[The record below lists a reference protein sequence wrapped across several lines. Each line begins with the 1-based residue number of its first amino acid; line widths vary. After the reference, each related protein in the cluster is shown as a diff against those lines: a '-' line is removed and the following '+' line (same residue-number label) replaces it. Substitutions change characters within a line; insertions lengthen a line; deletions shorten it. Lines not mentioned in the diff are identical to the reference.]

1 MIMSRVSKILSV
13 KGAELGLS
21 GAVVLLMLSIATPAR
36 AELPP
41 PTANMQLIPTGS
53 LIIAMDND
61 KQNIGAVFNL
71 KAYGLANKLLW
82 ENIRLR
88 WAIRAGKAKDGID
101 FTVEAQRILPTAIG
115 PATLDFRGGP
125 FIVHRDWAVD
135 ALPHITAF
143 GNDVAVYETTADV
156 MVDVRFTLDQ
166 KKKVGVLDDGGNSDI
181 HTDILVE
188 AGFVAGVQYVVIP
201 ATTLLTVN
209 ANACFTTV
217 TEPHWNTST
226 NDAET
231 DAIRQFTESG
241 GNFMAQCVAVTSYE
255 NNTTYGLFQSTLGI
269 VGNNL
274 NNASHVHPNPDL
286 AYSQFEGILY
296 DDNGTVR
303 DYELAAGS
311 VFQNGAHSHVHNTTD
326 PDRYIATASK
336 LVGGDG
342 SNVMYLGG
350 HEYDGTNIANMNGK
364 RMYMNAAM
372 MPSDRPSIC
381 GFDFLPPP
389 PLPTLTKTAFWTD
402 GTPIPTGATIPSG
415 IEFKFLLYINNPGLA
430 TGDVTVR
437 DVLDPAFQYQAGTI
451 QVDNSIAEC
460 AAASCTVAEELAI
473 YNAVDGAAFLSDAAD
488 GDVASHTLAS
498 LSVDAGNG
506 NVGNAQLNIDA
517 DKVWAILFSVKMP

>member
-1 MIMSRVSKILSV
+1 MIMSRVPKILSLN
-13 KGAELGLS
+13 GAELRLL
-21 GAVVLLMLSIATPAR
+21 GAVLLLALSIMAPAR

-41 PTANMQLIPTGS
+41 PTPNVELLPSGS

-71 KAYGLANKLLW
+71 KAYGLANHLLW
-82 ENIRLR
+82 QEIPVK

-101 FTVEAQRILPTAIG
+101 FTVAAQRILPTAIG
-115 PATLDFRGGP
+115 PATLDFRAGP
-125 FIVHRDWAVD
+125 FIIHRDRAAD

-143 GNDVAVYETTADV
+143 GNNVAVYETTADV
-156 MVDVRFTLDQ
+156 IVDVRFTLDQ
-166 KKKVGVLDDGGNSDI
+166 KKKVGALDDGGNADI
-181 HTDILVE
+181 HTDVLDE
-188 AGFVAGVQYVVIP
+188 AGFVAGVQYAVIP

-209 ANACFTTV
+209 ANACFTSV
-217 TEPHWNTST
+217 SEPHWDTST
-226 NDAET
+226 NDMET
-231 DAIRQFTESG
+231 DAVRQFTESG
-241 GNFMAQCVAVTSYE
+241 GNFLAQCVAITSYE
-255 NNTTYGLFQSTLGI
+255 NNTTYGLFQTTLGI
-269 VGNNL
+269 VENNL

-286 AYSQFEGILY
+286 AYSQFQGILS
-296 DDNGTVR
+296 DENGTVR

-311 VFQNGAHSHVHNTTD
+311 VFKNGAHSHVHNATD

-336 LVGGDG
+336 LAAGDG

-350 HEYDGTNIANMNGK
+350 HRYFGATLGKMNGK

-372 MPSDRPSIC
+372 LPSNRPSSC

-389 PLPTLTKTAFWTD
+389 VPTLTKTAFWTD
-402 GTPIPTGATIPSG
+402 GTPIPTGAAIPSG

-437 DVLDPAFQYQAGTI
+437 DVLDPVFQYQAGTI
-451 QVDNSIAEC
+451 QVDNSVAEC

-473 YNAVDGAAFLSDAAD
+473 FNAVDGAAFLSDAAD

-506 NVGNAQLNIDA
+506 NVGNSQLNIDA